1 MIEIVFNDSMKGSL
15 KCAMNYNSKRM
26 LNGSVLYVGD
36 KPSEEELKKRYE
48 GKPIGGSTADVIQ
61 FGFIMDIGSL
71 SGDLYDET
79 RKELFKST
87 YIHFEDDPEV
97 KERQVGSYF
106 GRLNRD
112 LETLDQG
119 IKDGKA
125 IRVWLS
131 DSPHERCAYYALC
144 HYLRHQDVKLIVVEP
159 PGVVTEDDNKM
170 TVYKSWNEIEPGKL
184 YKYLDCER
192 VISTVEKI
200 SNGNQWVS
208 LIEENGDLRSIV
220 CGHLMT
226 VPVDFYDH
234 LIYKYLTY
242 EPKLMARVIG
252 EIIGKNPIGVMDSW
266 FADRIKYFIDLGN
279 VKVAGVHDES
289 HPYGLLI
296 QLCRV

>member
-1 MIEIVFNDSMKGSL
+1 MIEVVFNDSMKGSL
-15 KCAMNYNSKRM
+15 KSAMNYNSEKM
-26 LNGSVLYVGD
+26 LNGPFAFVGE
-36 KPSEEELKKRYE
+36 KPSEEELKKQFE

-71 SGDLYDET
+71 SEDLYDET
-79 RKELFKST
+79 RIDLFKST
-87 YIHFEDDPEV
+87 YIHFEDDAEV
-97 KERQVGSYF
+97 KEGQARSYF
-106 GRLNRD
+106 GKLNRD
-112 LETLDQG
+112 LATLNQG
-119 IKDGKA
+119 IIEGKA

-144 HYLRHQDVKLIVVEP
+144 HYLRHQDVELVVVEP

-192 VISTVEKI
+192 KISTVEKV

-220 CGHLMT
+220 CGQLMT
-226 VPVDFYDH
+226 VPIDFYDH

-242 EPKLMARVIG
+242 EPKLMGRVIG
-252 EIIGKNPIGVMDSW
+252 ELMGKNPIGVIDSW
-266 FADRIKYFIDLGN
+266 FADRIKHFIDLGH

-289 HPYGLLI
+289 HPYGLII
-296 QLCRV
+296 QLID